1 MGGNGGQMKFRIT
14 VRGDECELRGYIVVG
29 DDTAGLDKLAEAVK
43 PFGIVIASL
52 AKDDYNPFTPEFG
65 KGDG

>member
-1 MGGNGGQMKFRIT
+1 MKFMIT
-14 VRGDECELRGYIVVG
+14 VRGDNCELRGYIDVG
-29 DDTAGLDKLAEAVK
+29 SDTAQLDSLAIAMK

-52 AKDDYNPFTPEFG
+52 AKDNYNPFKPEFG